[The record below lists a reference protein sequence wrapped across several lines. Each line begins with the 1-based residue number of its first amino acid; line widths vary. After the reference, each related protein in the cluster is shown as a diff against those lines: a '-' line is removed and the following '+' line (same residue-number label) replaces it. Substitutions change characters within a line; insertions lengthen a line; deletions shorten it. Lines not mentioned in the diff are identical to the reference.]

1 MTISLTRSTFSSKFH
16 FVWYSYRPI
25 SHLLFNICVVYIFFF
40 LLASEILLSL
50 SQSPRQ
56 GPPAVLF
63 PLLPFPVVERH
74 PCHWLQEPGSGFAPC
89 GAYSS
94 ITEYKPKLRAPLGS
108 RGQGRWFQP
117 SLACSAYG
125 AEVSLNLLLWL
136 LPSLAQQI
144 TPKQWLKSTSFFFF
158 FYVSWCCDSGV
169 WAGLSWG
176 ILLFHMAST
185 EVTWCIQVVCGSVW
199 NVQDSGGDG

>member
-1 MTISLTRSTFSSKFH
+1 M
-16 FVWYSYRPI
+16 
-25 SHLLFNICVVYIFFF
+25 
-40 LLASEILLSL
+40 ASEILLSL

-63 PLLPFPVVERH
+63 PLLPFPVVEHH

-158 FYVSWCCDSGV
+158 FTCRDVVIQEFGQGSAEGFFFSIWHLLRSLGVFKWCVDQSGMFRTV
-169 WAGLSWG
+169 AVMARRLSVAG
-176 ILLFHMAST
+176 ILVLSMNMRSRWSQHRLL
-185 EVTWCIQVVCGSVW
+185 I
-199 NVQDSGGDG
+199 